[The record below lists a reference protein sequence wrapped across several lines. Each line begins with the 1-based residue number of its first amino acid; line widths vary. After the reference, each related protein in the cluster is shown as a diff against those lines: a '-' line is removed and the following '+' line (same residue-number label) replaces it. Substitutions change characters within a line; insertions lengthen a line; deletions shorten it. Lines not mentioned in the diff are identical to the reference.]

1 MSELR
6 IPTLNRVL
14 LSGRLTRDPELKYTA
29 GGIAVCNF
37 SLAVNRKYKD
47 QSGQWRDEA
56 TFINVVTWHKAAETV
71 NKFLHKGSPVII
83 EGRLES
89 RSWET
94 ESGQKRT
101 AIEVRADQVRFL
113 EKSESSPD
121 ETAPDES
128 AP

>member
-1 MSELR
+1 MSDLK

-29 GGIAVCNF
+29 GGIGVCNF
-37 SLAVNRKYKD
+37 SLAVNRRYKD

-56 TFINVVTWHKAAETV
+56 TFINVVTWNKAAETI
-71 NKFLHKGSPVII
+71 NKYLHKGSPVIV

-94 ESGQKRT
+94 EAGQKRSV
-101 AIEVRADQVRFL
+101 IEVRADQVRFL

-121 ETAPDES
+121 ATLPDEP
-128 AP
+128 A

>member
-1 MSELR
+1 MSDLR

-14 LSGRLTRDPELKYTA
+14 LAGRLTRDPELKFTA

-37 SLAVNRKYKD
+37 ALAVNRRYKD

-56 TFINVVTWHKAAETV
+56 TFVNIVAWHKAAETI
-71 NKFLHKGSPVII
+71 NKYLHKGSPVIV

-94 ESGQKRT
+94 EAGQKRSVL
-101 AIEVRADQVRFL
+101 EVRADQVRFL

-121 ETAPDES
+121 ATLPDEP
-128 AP
+128 A

>member
-1 MSELR
+1 MSDLR

-14 LSGRLTRDPELKYTA
+14 LAGRLTRDPELKFTA

-37 SLAVNRKYKD
+37 ALAVNRRYKD

-56 TFINVVTWHKAAETV
+56 TFVNIVTWHKAAETI
-71 NKFLHKGSPVII
+71 NKYLHKGSPVVV

-94 ESGQKRT
+94 ETGQKRSVL
-101 AIEVRADQVRFL
+101 EVRADQVRFL

-121 ETAPDES
+121 ATAPDEP
-128 AP
+128 A

>member
-1 MSELR
+1 MSDLR

-14 LSGRLTRDPELKYTA
+14 LAGRLTRDPELKFTA

-37 SLAVNRKYKD
+37 ALAVNRRYKD
-47 QSGQWRDEA
+47 QTGQWRDEA
-56 TFINVVTWHKAAETV
+56 TFVNIVTWHKAAETI
-71 NKFLHKGSPVII
+71 NKYLHKGSPVVV

-94 ESGQKRT
+94 ETGQKRSVL
-101 AIEVRADQVRFL
+101 EVRADQVRFL

-121 ETAPDES
+121 ATLPDDP
-128 AP
+128 A

>member
-1 MSELR
+1 MSDLR

-29 GGIAVCNF
+29 GGIGVCNF
-37 SLAVNRKYKD
+37 SLAVNRRYKD

-56 TFINVVTWHKAAETV
+56 TFINVVTWNKAAETI
-71 NKFLHKGSPVII
+71 NKFLHKGSPVIV

-94 ESGQKRT
+94 EAGQKRSV
-101 AIEVRADQVRFL
+101 IEVRADQVRFL

-121 ETAPDES
+121 ATLPDEP
-128 AP
+128 A

>member
-1 MSELR
+1 MSDLK

-29 GGIAVCNF
+29 GGIGVCNF
-37 SLAVNRKYKD
+37 SLAVNRRYKD

-56 TFINVVTWHKAAETV
+56 TFINVVTWNKAAETI
-71 NKFLHKGSPVII
+71 NKFLHKGSPVIV

-94 ESGQKRT
+94 EAGQKRSV
-101 AIEVRADQVRFL
+101 IEVRADQVRFL

-121 ETAPDES
+121 ATLPDEP
-128 AP
+128 A

>member
-1 MSELR
+1 MSDLK

-29 GGIAVCNF
+29 GGIGVCNF
-37 SLAVNRKYKD
+37 SLAVNRRYKD

-56 TFINVVTWHKAAETV
+56 TFINVVTWNKAAETI
-71 NKFLHKGSPVII
+71 NKYLHKGSPVIV

-94 ESGQKRT
+94 EAGQKRSV
-101 AIEVRADQVRFL
+101 IEVRADQVRFL
-113 EKSESSPD
+113 EKNESSPD
-121 ETAPDES
+121 ATLPDEP
-128 AP
+128 A